1 MPSDKNQDV
10 VDKLLKAGIG
20 LFAMTE
26 EKVKKFVDELVERG
40 EISGTRSKSLADGI
54 SKRFEKGRQEWTGKF
69 AQEMRKVLS
78 NLDIPSRSE
87 VELIKEDLREIKR
100 ELKWLREKD
109 DPKD

>member
-26 EKVKKFVDELVERG
+26 EKVKKLVDELVERG
-40 EISGTRSKSLADGI
+40 EISGTRSKSLADEI

-69 AQEMRKVLS
+69 TQEMRKVLS
-78 NLDIPSRSE
+78 SLDIPSRSE

-100 ELKWLREKD
+100 ELKRLRKQD